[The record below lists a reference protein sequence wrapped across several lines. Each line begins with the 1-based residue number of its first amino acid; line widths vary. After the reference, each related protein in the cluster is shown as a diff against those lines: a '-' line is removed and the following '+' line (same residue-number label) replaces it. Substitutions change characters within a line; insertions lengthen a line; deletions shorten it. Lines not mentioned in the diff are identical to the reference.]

1 MFIVVLF
8 KSFFVILTIMMTEIK
23 IIALAIAFFAPF
35 SWAVSYLIDGIDKG
49 KSKIYVFLLMLFSA
63 FVFLMAFFKF
73 MGHLEL
79 YTILFPINVSLVLTL
94 FPLLFLYINSITS
107 EKILS
112 LRVVFPHFIFPFII
126 FLFFIFYQKGF
137 LNTDMDLLFIRNI
150 LGLSYDAETSVL
162 LKIGKIVYD
171 VGRLFFVIFSLIY
184 VVFIFIKVKDFY
196 NKDKDL
202 FSETKRNTLS
212 WLKILA
218 VFFVLMMF
226 SHLAIHILNNNQ
238 VLNNINLIVISHF
251 MFAAFFWIL
260 GINAF
265 RQSEIFD
272 SVQINETEHYDENI
286 KISKEELEDYLNN
299 EKPFLNPEI
308 SVYDFCYR
316 FHTNRTYLSEAINKS
331 FSLNFRGLINQY
343 RVQEAVDLI
352 EQYKRM
358 KLEFTLE
365 FIATKTGFSSY
376 SSFLRV
382 FKAELGL
389 TPNEYVKN
397 KIIN

>member
-1 MFIVVLF
+1 
-8 KSFFVILTIMMTEIK
+8 MMTEIK